1 MEASTTTPVPQEVAG
16 EAAAA
21 AKRKEP
27 VSYAKRDFLIAI
39 EKEIAKDWEEK
50 KLWETDAPKEGEADE
65 PKYMVSF
72 PYPYMNGRLHLGHTF
87 TVSKA
92 EYAAGYQRL
101 KGKRVLFP
109 FGFHCT
115 GMPIKACADKIKRE
129 IEQFGCPPK
138 FPEPVAVEEAEPA
151 PEKKKADPTVF
162 HSAKSKAKAKGSG
175 RDKYQWEI
183 MEEMGVPE
191 SDIPKFADA
200 QHWLYYFPPF
210 AMEDLKDMGACVDW
224 RRSFITT
231 DVNPYYDSF
240 VRWQFETLKAQGKV
254 QFGKRYS
261 IYSPLDGQPCADHDR
276 SKGEGVLPQEYTLI
290 KQEVLA
296 PLPEKMKVLEGKKVY
311 LVPATLRPE
320 TMYGQTNCYVL
331 PTGTY
336 GAYEINDTDVFICGE
351 QAAKNLSFQGHSKE
365 FGKPVRLVE
374 LTGQDLIGL
383 RLKAPLAKYEAIYV
397 LPMLTVSLDKG
408 TGVVTSVPSDAPD
421 DYAALMDLKNKQPF
435 RAKYNVTDEMVLPFE
450 VVPIIDI
457 PEYGDTAAVT
467 LYNEL
472 KIASQNDKDKLT
484 IAKDRVYLKGFYD
497 GVMKVGP
504 HAGMKVQDAKPL
516 IKKELIDAGLAVVYS
531 EPAETVISRSGD
543 KCVCALTDQW
553 YIAYGEPEWR
563 AQVEAVLKDMETFG
577 TETRHQFEKTLDW
590 LKEWACSRSYGLG
603 TKLPWDTQY
612 LIESLSDS
620 TIYMA
625 YYAVAHLL
633 QAGSLDGH
641 VTGPA
646 GVKPDQLTNQV
657 WDYIFARA
665 DLPAETTIPV
675 DTLKALRREFE
686 YPLDLRV
693 SGKDLVPNHLTFF
706 LYNHAA
712 FFPKERCP
720 QGVRANG
727 HILLNGEKMSK
738 STGNFLTLRDAM
750 EKYSVDGMRFALAD
764 SGDTTEDANFLDE
777 TVDTGVLRLYTQIDW
792 IKETIANLGSLR
804 EGEPTTFFDLVFQSE
819 INRAVTLTDGNYE
832 RMKFREALLTGFW
845 NLQSARDNYRLA
857 EKQMNRQLVER
868 FIEVQTI
875 LLAPICPH
883 YCDYIWTKL
892 LHRAGSVR
900 QASWPASGPVDEAL
914 LAQND
919 FLQEVLHTFRIR
931 IQNTREQFVD
941 TANGYVYVSDEFPSW
956 HQKAIKALLPL
967 FNAATGEFEP
977 DFKKKVSD
985 ALKEDTSLKADTKK
999 VMNLVADMPNRIK
1012 ADGPAAFNLAAPFD
1026 QVALLKSNQEFLREQ
1041 LGLAALSIYSASD
1054 ADAPDHDNKKAT
1066 AVPLK
1071 PVFTFSGEKKKV
1083 EKKPAAKKPA
1093 APKKVQN
1100 PPKNQ
1105 PKKAAPAPANTN

>member
-1 MEASTTTPVPQEVAG
+1 MEAPQEPTTPSQGDTTQP
-16 EAAAA
+16 
-21 AKRKEP
+21 AKEKKEKKE
-27 VSYAKRDFLIAI
+27 SFAKRDFLISI
-39 EKEIAKDWEEK
+39 EKEIAKDWEEQ
-50 KLWETDAPKEGEADE
+50 KLWETDAPKEGDD
-65 PKYMVSF
+65 PKFMVTF

-87 TVSKA
+87 TITKA
-92 EYAAGYQRL
+92 EFAAGYQRL

-129 IEQFGCPPK
+129 MEQFGVPPK
-138 FPEPVAVEEAEPA
+138 FPDPPADAAEEPA
-151 PEKKKADPTVF
+151 PEAKKEKADPTAY

-183 MEEMGVPE
+183 MEEMGVPV

-200 QHWLYYFPPF
+200 HHWLYYFPPF
-210 AMEDLKDMGACVDW
+210 AMEDLKDMGAAIDW
-224 RRSFITT
+224 RRTFITT

-254 QFGKRYS
+254 KFGKRYS
-261 IYSPLDGQPCADHDR
+261 VYSPMDGQPCADHDR
-276 SKGEGVLPQEYTLI
+276 AKGEGVLPQEYTLI
-290 KQEVLA
+290 KQEVLG

-320 TMYGQTNCYVL
+320 TMYGQTNCFVL

-351 QAAKNLSFQGHSKE
+351 QAARNLSYQGHSKE

-374 LTGQDLIGL
+374 LTGQELIGL
-383 RLKAPLAKYEAIYV
+383 RLKAPLAPYDAIYV
-397 LPMLTVSLDKG
+397 LPMLTVSLEKG

-421 DYAALMDLKNKQPF
+421 DYAALMDLKNKPAF

-450 VVPIIDI
+450 VVPIINV
-457 PEYGDTAAVT
+457 PEYGDTTAVK
-467 LYNEL
+467 LYNDL
-472 KIASQNDKDKLT
+472 KIASQNDKEKLAA
-484 IAKDRVYLKGFYD
+484 AKDSAYKKGFND
-497 GVMKVGP
+497 GVMIVGP
-504 HAGMKVQDAKPL
+504 HAGSKVQEAKPL
-516 IKKELIDAGLAVVYS
+516 IKNELIEAGLAVVYS

-553 YIAYGEPEWR
+553 YLTYGEAEWR
-563 AQVEAVLKDMETFG
+563 AQAEAVLKDMDTYG
-577 TETRHQFEKTLDW
+577 AETRHQFEKTLGW
-590 LKEWACSRSYGLG
+590 LNEWACSRSYGLG
-603 TKLPWDTQY
+603 TKLPWDPQY

-633 QAGSLDGH
+633 QDGKLDGSA
-641 VTGPA
+641 TGPA
-646 GVKPDQLTNQV
+646 GIKPEQLTNAV
-657 WDYIFARA
+657 WDYIFARVP
-665 DLPAETTIPV
+665 DLPADTTIPV
-675 DTLKALRREFE
+675 DTLKTLRREFE
-686 YPLDLRV
+686 YWYPLNLRV

-712 FFPKERCP
+712 FFSKERCP

-727 HILLNGEKMSK
+727 HVLLNGEKMSK

-777 TVDTGVLRLYTQIDW
+777 TVATGVLRLYAQIEW
-792 IKETIANLGSLR
+792 IKEMLASVDSLR
-804 EGEPTTFFDLVFQSE
+804 DGEPSTFFDRIFESE
-819 INRAVTLTDGNYE
+819 INRAIALTDANYE

-845 NLQSARDNYRLA
+845 NLQSARDNYRLG
-857 EKQMNRQLVER
+857 EKRMNRKLVER

-883 YCDYIWTKL
+883 YCDYIWTRL
-892 LHRAGSVR
+892 LQRKGGSVR
-900 QASWPASGPVDEAL
+900 QVSWPAAGPVDEAL
-914 LAQND
+914 LVQND
-919 FLQEVLHTFRIR
+919 FIQEVLHAFRIR
-931 IQNTREQFVD
+931 IQNTQEQFVD
-941 TANGYVYVSDEFPSW
+941 TANGYIYVSDEFPVW

-977 DFKKKVSD
+977 DFKKKLSD
-985 ALKEDTSLKADTKK
+985 ALKDDASLKADTKK

-1012 ADGPAAFNLAAPFD
+1012 ADGPAAFDLVAPFD
-1026 QVALLKSNQEFLREQ
+1026 QLALITSQQEFFREQ
-1041 LGLAALSIYSASD
+1041 LGLATLTVYSSSD
-1054 ADAPDHDNKKAT
+1054 PDAADHDNKKSS

-1071 PVFTFSGEKKKV
+1071 PVFTFAGEKKKV
-1083 EKKPAAKKPA
+1083 EKKPNANKAKAGAAKA
-1093 APKKVQN
+1093 APKKQN
-1100 PPKNQ
+1100 PPK
-1105 PKKAAPAPANTN
+1105 KPAQ